1 MKTRTTL
8 LQIIQVAWLLYRNPN
23 RKYLRI
29 GQMILNSM
37 AERDYYYVENPSMI
51 KALKQTNVLHQ
62 RR

>member
-8 LQIIQVAWLLYRNPN
+8 LQIIQVAWHLYRNPN

-37 AERDYYYVENPSMI
+37 PEMPPYYAENPYMI
-51 KALKQTNVLHQ
+51 KALKETNVLHK